1 MSEPRAIEPPPPD
14 PRALEALERYLG
26 ELALVRQRSER
37 TIRNY
42 RDDLTG
48 FFAHLAGAGV
58 AFDEAGREQART
70 YLGLLLQGEQRA
82 PASVKRIAS
91 TIRAFYGWLDRAGEL
106 RPGRPGDSILRLR
119 SPKAPNRLPQIL
131 SGEET
136 GELMAAPED
145 DTPGGL
151 RDRALLE
158 LLYGAGL
165 RVSEAA
171 ALDSS
176 DLDLTNRQVRVLG
189 KGKRQ
194 RIALFGRPA
203 RDALRR
209 YLEDGRPQLARGAEA
224 ALFLNR
230 SGGRLSAR
238 SIQSIVRAA
247 GTAAAVR
254 QRVHPHLLRHSFA
267 THMLDEGADLRIVQ
281 QLLGHA
287 SADTTQ
293 IYTAVTGS
301 RKQAIVSQALA
312 RARDIERDGDRETN
326 EAAAG

>member
-1 MSEPRAIEPPPPD
+1 MSEPRAIEPPLPD

-48 FFAHLAGAGV
+48 FFAHLACAGV

-91 TIRAFYGWLDRAGEL
+91 TIRAFYGWLDREGEL

-131 SGEET
+131 SGEEA
-136 GELMAAPED
+136 GDLMAAPED

-176 DLDLTNRQVRVLG
+176 DLDLANRQVRVLG

-209 YLEDGRPQLARGAEA
+209 YLEDGRPRLARGAEA

>member
-1 MSEPRAIEPPPPD
+1 MSEPRTADQPTPD
-14 PRALEALERYLG
+14 VRALETLERYLA

-48 FFAHLAGAGV
+48 FLAHLAGAGV
-58 AFDEAGREQART
+58 EFDEAGREQART

-106 RPGRPGDSILRLR
+106 KPGRPGDSILRLR

-131 SGEET
+131 SGEEA

-145 DTPGGL
+145 DTPAGL
-151 RDRALLE
+151 RNRALLE

-171 ALDSS
+171 ALDGS
-176 DLDLTNRQVRVLG
+176 DLDLANRQVRVLG

-203 RDALRR
+203 RDAVRD
-209 YLEDGRPQLARGAEA
+209 YLERGRPQLARGAEA

-238 SIQSIVRAA
+238 SIQSIVRKA
-247 GTAAAVR
+247 GAEAAVR

-326 EAAAG
+326 EARTG

>member
-1 MSEPRAIEPPPPD
+1 MSDPRTIEPPPPAA
-14 PRALEALERYLG
+14 RALEALERYLG
-26 ELALVRQRSER
+26 ELALVRQRSDR

-42 RDDLTG
+42 RDDLGG
-48 FFAHLAGAGV
+48 FFSHLAGAGV
-58 AFDEAGREQART
+58 EFDEAGREQARA

-91 TIRAFYGWLDRAGEL
+91 TIRAFYGWLDREGKL

-131 SGEET
+131 SGEEA
-136 GELMAAPED
+136 GDLMSAPED
-145 DTPGGL
+145 DTPAGL

-171 ALDSS
+171 AMDSA
-176 DLDLTNRQVRVLG
+176 DLDLANRQVRVTG
-189 KGKRQ
+189 KGKKQ
-194 RIALFGRPA
+194 RVALFGRPA
-203 RDALRR
+203 RDALRD
-209 YLEDGRPQLARGAEA
+209 YLDRGRPQLARGAEA

-247 GTAAAVR
+247 GTSAAVR

-301 RKQAIVSQALA
+301 RKQAIVSRALA
-312 RARDIERDGDRETN
+312 RARDIEGDGERETN
-326 EAAAG
+326 EARTG